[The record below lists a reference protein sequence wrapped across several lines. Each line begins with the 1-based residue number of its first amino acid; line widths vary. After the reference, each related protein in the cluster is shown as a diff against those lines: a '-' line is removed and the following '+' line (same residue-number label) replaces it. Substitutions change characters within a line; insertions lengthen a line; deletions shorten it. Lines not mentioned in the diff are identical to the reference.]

1 MLFNSLE
8 FVVFF
13 PLVTLLYFLLPHRL
27 RWIHLLA
34 ASCIF
39 YMYFI
44 PVYILILFL
53 TIFIDYFAGILIE
66 QAKGQQAKKRWLI
79 MSIVAN
85 VGVLSVFKY
94 YNFFTGNINTLLGAG
109 HLGLSM
115 PLLNIV
121 LPIGLSFHT
130 FQAMSYTIEIYRG
143 NQRAERHLGIYALY
157 VMFYPQLVAGPIERP
172 QNLLHQFREEHKP
185 EYGSIVSG
193 LRLMMWGMIK
203 KVVIADRIELITG
216 PVFNHPQGNTATM
229 LWLAVALFHIQVF
242 CDFSGYSDIAIGAA
256 RVMGFKLMTNFNM
269 PFHARTVSDF
279 WRRWHISLST
289 WFRDYVYLPLG
300 GNKEGRMKT
309 YRNLFIVC
317 FLSGL
322 WHGASWLFV
331 LWGLLQGGYM
341 IFAHLTKDV
350 RKRFNKA
357 VGISSVKWLDHSLD
371 IIITFSLT
379 AFARVFFRGRNL
391 GDAWYFIKH
400 LPSLPRELWTAFST
414 GRWRILRLPIDKELL
429 WTTLVLIM
437 MMEAAHLLKL
447 RYDLEHTFSNKPT
460 AVRWSLYLAGMVV
473 LLFWGVYTK
482 QRFIYFQF

>member
-1 MLFNSLE
+1 M
-8 FVVFF
+8 FF
-13 PLVTLLYFLLPHRL
+13 PVVTLLYFLLPQRL
-27 RWIHLLA
+27 RWVHLLI

-66 QAKGQQAKKRWLI
+66 QAGDKAARKRWLI
-79 MSIVAN
+79 LSIVAN
-85 VGVLSVFKY
+85 VGVLCVFKY
-94 YNFFTGNINTLLGAG
+94 YNFFTGNINALLGAG
-109 HLGLSM
+109 HMGLSL
-115 PLLNIV
+115 PLLNII

-143 NQRAERHLGIYALY
+143 NQQAERHLGIYALY

-172 QNLLHQFREEHKP
+172 QNLLHQFREKHEP
-185 EYGSIVSG
+185 EYDKIVSG
-193 LRLMMWGMIK
+193 LRLMLWGMIK

-216 PVFNHPQGNTATM
+216 PVFNHPQGNTGTM

-289 WFRDYVYLPLG
+289 WFRDYVYMPLG
-300 GNKEGRMKT
+300 GNKQGRFKI

-317 FLSGL
+317 LLSGL

-341 IFAHLTKDV
+341 IFAHLTKDA
-350 RKRFNKA
+350 RKRLNA
-357 VGISSVKWLDHSLD
+357 ALGITRVKWLDHGLD

-391 GDAWYFIKH
+391 DDAAYFIKK
-400 LPSLPRELWTAFST
+400 LPAVPHEIWAYVVT
-414 GRWRILRLPIDKELL
+414 GRWRALGLPRDTEVL
-429 WTTLVLIM
+429 WTCIVFIA
-437 MMEAAHLLKL
+437 MMEVAHLLKL
-447 RYDLEHTFSNKPT
+447 RYDLEQTFATRPV
-460 AVRWSLYLAGMVV
+460 AIRWSLYFTGVI
-473 LLFWGVYTK
+473 LLVFWGVYTR
-482 QRFIYFQF
+482 QQFIYFQF

>member
-13 PLVTLLYFLLPHRL
+13 PVVTLLYFLLPHRL
-27 RWIHLLA
+27 RWIHLLI

-66 QAKGQQAKKRWLI
+66 QAADKAARKRWLI
-79 MSIVAN
+79 TSIVAN

-94 YNFFTGNINTLLGAG
+94 YNFFIGNINDLLGAG
-109 HLGLSM
+109 HMGLSI
-115 PLLNIV
+115 PLLNII

-143 NQRAERHLGIYALY
+143 NHKAERHMGIYALY

-185 EYGSIVSG
+185 EYDKIVSG
-193 LRLMMWGMIK
+193 LRLMMWGMVK
-203 KVVIADRIELITG
+203 KVVIADRIELVTG
-216 PVFNHPQGNTATM
+216 PVFNHPQGHTATM

-300 GNKEGRMKT
+300 GNKQGRMKI

-317 FLSGL
+317 LLSGL

-350 RKRFNKA
+350 RKRINEA
-357 VGISSVKWLDHSLD
+357 LCITRVKWLDHGLD
-371 IIITFSLT
+371 IILTFSLT

-391 GDAWYFIKH
+391 HDAWYFIKK
-400 LPSLPRELWTAFST
+400 LPKLPRELWAYLVT
-414 GRWRILRLPIDKELL
+414 GKWRVLGMPGNTEAL
-429 WTTLVLIM
+429 WMSFTFIV
-437 MMEAAHLLKL
+437 MMEVAHLLKL
-447 RYDLEHTFSNKPT
+447 KYNLEDTFSQKPT
-460 AVRWSLYLAGMVV
+460 LVRWSLYFAGMI
-473 LLFWGVYTK
+473 LLVFYGVYNR
-482 QRFIYFQF
+482 QQFIYFQF